1 MLWAILSILSGLGD
15 SIIFALMKKLKK
27 VNSAVVVWVQFAF
40 ALPFLAVLLYLNYPA
55 KISPNVYWLAALNG
69 LLLTLSTFI
78 LLKAIRISKLSVSL
92 PLISLT
98 PLFLL
103 VISYFLL
110 GEIPTKFGLIGVGLI
125 VVGAYILNLKSSHG
139 LLMPFKSLLKV
150 KGSFYV
156 IIVAFIWSITA
167 SMFKM
172 GINGS
177 SAIYFTSLVCFFAS
191 MIMIPLLLR
200 DFRMNINVM
209 KSSFASLLCLGIA
222 SAFMFAASSYAM
234 ASAIV
239 PYVISLK
246 RSSLIFSIFIGYF
259 YFNERN
265 IRNSLIG
272 TAIMLLGGILI
283 TLF

>member
-1 MLWAILSILSGLGD
+1 MWAVLSILSGLGD
-15 SIIFALMKKLKK
+15 AIIFALMKKLKK
-27 VNSAVVVWVQFAF
+27 VDSAIVVWVQFAF
-40 ALPFLAVLLYLNYPA
+40 ALPFLAVLLYLNYPEA
-55 KISPNVYWLAALNG
+55 ISPNVYWIAIING
-69 LLLTLSTFI
+69 LLLILSTFL
-78 LLKAIRISKLSVSL
+78 LLKAIHISKLSVSL

-103 VISYFLL
+103 IISYFLL
-110 GEIPTKFGLIGVGLI
+110 GEVPTKFGMAGVGLI
-125 VVGAYILNLKSSHG
+125 VVGAYILNLKARHG
-139 LLMPFKSLLKV
+139 LLMPFKSLLTV

-177 SAIYFTSLVCFFAS
+177 NAIYFTALVCFFAS
-191 MIMIPLLLR
+191 IMMIPLLAR
-200 DFRMNINVM
+200 NFRLNINDI
-209 KSSFASLLCLGIA
+209 KSSFTALLCLGTA

-234 ASAIV
+234 AHAIV

-272 TAIMLLGGILI
+272 TLIMLAGGVLI